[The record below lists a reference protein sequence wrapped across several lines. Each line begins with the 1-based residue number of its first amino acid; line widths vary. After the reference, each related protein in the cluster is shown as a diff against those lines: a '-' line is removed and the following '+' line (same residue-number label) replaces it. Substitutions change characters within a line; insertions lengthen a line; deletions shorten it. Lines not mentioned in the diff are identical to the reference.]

1 MKNCY
6 GVTATREHMLT
17 GEPITRLE
25 AMLLYGMP
33 DLTKLVSDLRRGGFD
48 LERGSVSYAEAIA
61 RMAPVAR
68 VDAPTALPTQEIKLT
83 QYRVI
88 R

>member
-1 MKNCY
+1 MMNCY
-6 GVTATREHMLT
+6 GVLATREHMLT
-17 GEPITRLE
+17 GQPITRLE

-33 DLTKLVSDLRRGGFD
+33 DLTKLVSDLRRDGFE
-48 LERGSVSYAEAIA
+48 LERETVTFADAIA
-61 RMAPVAR
+61 RMEPVAQ
-68 VDAPTALPTQEIKLT
+68 VQAPAALPITKIKLT

>member
-1 MKNCY
+1 MIKYY

-25 AMLLYGMP
+25 AMLMYGMP
-33 DLTKLVSDLRRGGFD
+33 DLTKLVSDLRRDGFG
-48 LERGSVSYAEAIA
+48 LERGSVTYAEAIT
-61 RMAPVAR
+61 RMAPVAQ
-68 VDAPTALPTQEIKLT
+68 VQAPAALPIQEIKLT

>member
-1 MKNCY
+1 MNCY
-6 GVTATREHMLT
+6 GVLATREHMLT
-17 GEPITRLE
+17 GQPITRLE

-33 DLTKLVSDLRRGGFD
+33 DLTKLVSDLRRDGFE
-48 LERGSVSYAEAIA
+48 LERETVTFADAIA
-61 RMAPVAR
+61 RMEPVAQ
-68 VDAPTALPTQEIKLT
+68 VQAPAALPITKIKLT

>member
-1 MKNCY
+1 MLNRY
-6 GVTATREHMLT
+6 GVTATREHMLS
-17 GEPITRLE
+17 GQPITRLE

-33 DLTKLVSDLRRGGFD
+33 DLTKLVSDLRCEGFNLQRD
-48 LERGSVSYAEAIA
+48 TVTFAQTIA
-61 RMAPVAR
+61 RMASVAQ
-68 VDAPTALPTQEIKLT
+68 VQAPQALPTEEIKLT

>member
-1 MKNCY
+1 MMNCY
-6 GVTATREHMLT
+6 GVTATREHMLS

-33 DLTKLVSDLRRGGFD
+33 DLTKLVSDLRREGFD
-48 LERGSVSYAEAIA
+48 LQRDTVTYAQTIA
-61 RMAPVAR
+61 RMSPIAR
-68 VDAPTALPTQEIKLT
+68 VQAPHALPTEEIKLT